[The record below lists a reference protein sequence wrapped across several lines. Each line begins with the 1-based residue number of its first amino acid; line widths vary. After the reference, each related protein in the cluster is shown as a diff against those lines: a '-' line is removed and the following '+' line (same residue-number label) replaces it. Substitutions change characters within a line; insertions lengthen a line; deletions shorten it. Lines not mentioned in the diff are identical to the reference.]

1 MQLLNTFSTNL
12 VRVHH
17 TPSPTCVHCQ
27 GTTYICM
34 YVSSDVVVGVLVCM
48 NVRTYCTVC
57 VCVCVC
63 VCVGCRSLLAT
74 HFHTLAEFANKFDNV
89 GAYKLVA
96 RRSSSGLVF
105 TYQIQVR

>member
-1 MQLLNTFSTNL
+1 M
-12 VRVHH
+12 
-17 TPSPTCVHCQ
+17 
-27 GTTYICM
+27 YECM
-34 YVSSDVVVGVLVCM
+34 YLL
-48 NVRTYCTVC
+48 Y
-57 VCVCVC
+57 CVCVC

-105 TYQIQVR
+105 TYQIQVS